1 MKKVK
6 LVMVT
11 ALALVLF
18 AGCKQKPQEEFT
30 AELAKQ
36 SEMNA
41 GNYSIVIDKMTITGN
56 DNDDDR
62 TRAAKDLGAKVISG
76 TKISGDY
83 LKDSEKKLLAMN
95 MTVDVL
101 GQKLP
106 IDSFMDQKKKS
117 LYISSD
123 SLKETMSIIKQFNIN
138 ASFELKDFDEIKGKY
153 LHITNDE
160 LKRIIPSMAN
170 SDLLS
175 GTPNSKLFS
184 EYLDT
189 LKSDSFEKK
198 DDTIKRTFT
207 KKDIQNFIKYTKE
220 NGNKDEKKAVKGL
233 EKKLDDLTKY
243 EQTTTLN
250 TKKHTQKTI
259 MKITAKNDN
268 STVSMDLTMNT
279 QAKESKKKITLPKS
293 ADTISMEEFQKILD
307 DAKKN
312 ESLVSEEE
320 LNELLDDINQG
331 RGQFTQAQI
340 DQIKNTYKPYLTEEQ
355 FKQLEEAL
363 NQSIETAA

>member
-36 SEMNA
+36 SEMNV
-41 GNYSIVIDKMTITGN
+41 GSYSIVIDKMTISGEGE
-56 DNDDDR
+56 DAR
-62 TRAAKDLGAKVISG
+62 TRASMDLGAKMISG

-83 LKDSEKKLLAMN
+83 LKDSEKERIAM
-95 MTVDVL
+95 D
-101 GQKLP
+101 
-106 IDSFMDQKKKS
+106 
-117 LYISSD
+117 
-123 SLKETMSIIKQFNIN
+123 IN
-138 ASFELKDFDEIKGKY
+138 AEMAFDAKEIEKLKGKY
-153 LHITNDE
+153 VQMTEEDM
-160 LKRIIPSMAN
+160 KKSAN
-170 SDLLS
+170 NKTDTSLAYENFDWEFL
-175 GTPNSKLFS
+175 GN
-184 EYLDT
+184 YLNT
-189 LKSDSFEKK
+189 LDSDSFEKK

-207 KKDIQNFIKYTKE
+207 KKDIKGYIDYAKE
-220 NGNKDEKKAVKGL
+220 NGSKEEKKAVKEL
-233 EKKLDDLTKY
+233 EKNLDDLTKY

-250 TKKHTQKTI
+250 TKKHTQKTK
-259 MKITAKNDN
+259 MKIAAKNDD
-268 STVSMDLTMNT
+268 STVSMDLTMNS
-279 QAKESKKKITLPKS
+279 QAKDSKKKITLPKS

-307 DAKKN
+307 DAQKN

-320 LNELLDDINQG
+320 FNELLDAIKQG

-340 DQIKNTYKPYLTEEQ
+340 DQIKSTYKPYLTEEQ

-363 NQSIETAA
+363 DQSIETAA

>member
-41 GNYSIVIDKMTITGN
+41 GSYSIVIDKMTISGEGE
-56 DNDDDR
+56 DAR
-62 TRAAKDLGAKVISG
+62 TRASMDLGAKMISG

-83 LKDSEKKLLAMN
+83 LKDSEKKRIAMDMN
-95 MTVDVL
+95 IDVL
-101 GQKLP
+101 GQKIP
-106 IDSFMDQKKKS
+106 MDFFMDQKKKS
-117 LYISSD
+117 MYLSTDFMTETVNIM
-123 SLKETMSIIKQFNIN
+123 KEFN
-138 ASFELKDFDEIKGKY
+138 AEMAFDEKEIEKLKGKY
-153 LHITNDE
+153 VQMTEEDMKKN
-160 LKRIIPSMAN
+160 AN
-170 SDLLS
+170 NKTDTSLAYENFDWEFL
-175 GTPNSKLFS
+175 GN
-184 EYLDT
+184 YLNT
-189 LKSDSFEKK
+189 LDSDSFEKK

-207 KKDIQNFIKYTKE
+207 KKDIKGYIDYAKE
-220 NGNKDEKKAVKGL
+220 NGSKEEKKAVKEL
-233 EKKLDDLTKY
+233 EKNLDDLTKY

-250 TKKHTQKTI
+250 TKKHTQKTK
-259 MKITAKNDN
+259 MKIAAKNDD
-268 STVSMDLTMNT
+268 STVSMDLTMNS
-279 QAKESKKKITLPKS
+279 QAKDSKKKITLPKS

-307 DAKKN
+307 DAQKN

-320 LNELLDDINQG
+320 FNELLDAIKQG

-340 DQIKNTYKPYLTEEQ
+340 DQIKSTYKPYLTEEQ

-363 NQSIETAA
+363 DQSIETAA